1 MNSILTLQNEEKKN
15 YCTQKAPPVNIED
28 MEIEETMFP
37 THESWGPLQAIT
49 GISKY
54 VWVIN

>member
-1 MNSILTLQNEEKKN
+1 MNSILTPQNEEKRKN
-15 YCTQKAPPVNIED
+15 NCTQKAPPVNIED

-49 GISKY
+49 GAYLSMCG
-54 VWVIN
+54 

>member
-49 GISKY
+49 VAYLSMCG
-54 VWVIN
+54 